1 MGRSQAAAW
10 AKGTAAAALICPHF
24 PPSVAASI
32 RHCSTSSGSNTGAAA
47 SSFAAL
53 LLNKHDVA
61 EAPPGRL
68 SAAAKAAASHP
79 RIDCEI
85 SGTEFLAL
93 ARKCMLVCT
102 GTVYLFQDLWSAI
115 CKRAASMEK
124 ALRLRD
130 AVLLLSAAAR
140 VQQLLRHDEHQQFSP
155 QHKQLLLQHSRMVQ
169 VAVTALARGLL
180 RQQQH
185 QQLAAKKHELQ
196 QDQEQDHERHAL
208 TAPLLTAALHAFAIL
223 KLQHPE
229 ALQQIASAAMSLQVR
244 KFSGYDVTAFCS
256 ALLLAARQQQ
266 DPGWSLDQLRAVSL
280 WLEET
285 LLQQLQRQNVAFQQK
300 NARLMLQLE
309 TELQHH
315 QKQQQQQQHPESQ
328 QSITLAAQQI
338 THGLQLLLQ
347 ESSQELAAAWE
358 RLPNRQQINLSAL
371 LHFFLVLRNK
381 HRPSPLLPLMLQ
393 AALLQMK
400 EARLRLSLLGL
411 KKSTGKPLYLDM
423 QPLEHEQS
431 PATDTAAAAAE
442 TNRVQP
448 FAFSLSLSSCRDLAG
463 LAASLQLLDQQEL
476 EAAETQLQL
485 VEEQEQQVA
494 LASSQAI
501 SLLLHRISWNGVLTS
516 FYASIGN
523 TEDPATVAHAA
534 TLKATRAVAG
544 GAAGTE
550 AKADANVAAAATT
563 AAAALMAAPPIAQLL
578 LLAADHSALLFA
590 SGNNSSDRCNGG
602 STNNKGHRHHEF
614 VSAAQIA
621 NSSSKVYQRTA
632 AARCSSVAVRP
643 AAIPGK
649 VHLPLAAVL
658 QLNLQHHWSQL
669 SPEQLA
675 MCWRFF
681 AQTAA
686 AASTAAGE
694 ADAAASPLENSQSR
708 SSEYS
713 SAKSFFE
720 WQRAAG
726 LLLATLAVGPLRDGV
741 ASKMPSVHLSHVAV
755 YLEAIATLYN
765 VTNNQRGAPIGLA
778 SVAHDDS
785 LSEFSGAPLLHT
797 HLVKQLQETSEGLAR
812 RLMELLLQQKHHQ
825 LHPQQQQEKKDFVKA
840 VVVGELLEGPV
851 TGPRS
856 LGHIITAVAALERM
870 APPSAAATVAA
881 AARSLLQ
888 QKGQNNVP
896 GAALSLKHCG
906 VLLHALAKF
915 QLRDTEILARLC
927 RCMADPLEQ
936 LRQQLQQQQHPQDQQ
951 RLLLL
956 SGQQVAQVLL
966 SLSQLSFTPAHLL
979 QSRGVHTPEQ
989 EDATVAFYQS
999 MFQLLQR
1006 PLQYESLQRDMEL
1019 HSAVNCL
1026 HALALSDFSLTSSVV
1041 SCGIQSAKPWGQ
1053 AGEEGSPVSAVS
1065 TFFDLLLTVVRKHL
1079 LPMVQQRQGQQQH
1092 RQPREAESGYCTALK
1107 TTLAQLPAVHQ
1118 QLTAAAAAAAA
1129 PRHTSLCASLHP
1141 ENQVF
1146 LQKLQQH
1153 VCCIS
1158 PSESSG
1164 SAQEPHSWLLV
1175 QGDSESA
1182 AGAPPHLAQSQARL
1196 TVEVS
1201 ASMQQEQHE
1210 RWQEA
1215 VLIADAKLLALFSEA
1230 AVRAAFAV
1238 ASCFL
1243 WPTQARCSFGGY
1255 YLDILAELPGGV
1267 VQQRHVAVEADG
1279 GSHFLFDCSMPQ
1291 PRALRVQQH
1300 GEGHQPEGLWATDRC
1315 GCIYSSST
1323 VLKHRLLRERGLF
1336 VVSVSAAEWKAAVRQ
1351 SRICCWRKSCTDSFQ
1366 SHALE
1371 ASADQASVCLGS
1383 SRPAPQTVRQCHEK
1397 SGTGQLNR
1405 LCFCTSVAF

>member
-1 MGRSQAAAW
+1 MLQKGPRKRGSHGKHYRMGRSQAAAW

-32 RHCSTSSGSNTGAAA
+32 RHWLFFPRSCYVVLAVTNQQQLPPSGLAAPRIPAAVVHAITRPTSRNNISALRRISSTSSGSNTGAAA

-79 RIDCEI
+79 RIDC
-85 SGTEFLAL
+85 
-93 ARKCMLVCT
+93 
-102 GTVYLFQDLWSAI
+102 DLWSAI

-229 ALQQIASAAMSLQVR
+229 ALQQIASAAMS
-244 KFSGYDVTAFCS
+244 
-256 ALLLAARQQQ
+256 
-266 DPGWSLDQLRAVSL
+266 
-280 WLEET
+280 
-285 LLQQLQRQNVAFQQK
+285 
-300 NARLMLQLE
+300 
-309 TELQHH
+309 
-315 QKQQQQQQHPESQ
+315 
-328 QSITLAAQQI
+328 
-338 THGLQLLLQ
+338 LQLLLQ

-501 SLLLHRISWNGVLTS
+501 SLLLHRISWNGLFCLLPGTIAAIVVT
-516 FYASIGN
+516 A
-523 TEDPATVAHAA
+523 VAQI
-534 TLKATRAVAG
+534 TKATG
-544 GAAGTE
+544 IM
-550 AKADANVAAAATT
+550 NSC
-563 AAAALMAAPPIAQLL
+563 LQLRL
-578 LLAADHSALLFA
+578 
-590 SGNNSSDRCNGG
+590 
-602 STNNKGHRHHEF
+602 
-614 VSAAQIA
+614 
-621 NSSSKVYQRTA
+621 RTA
-632 AARCSSVAVRP
+632 AARCT
-643 AAIPGK
+643 K
-649 VHLPLAAVL
+649 
-658 QLNLQHHWSQL
+658 
-669 SPEQLA
+669 EQL
-675 MCWRFF
+675 
-681 AQTAA
+681 Q
-686 AASTAAGE
+686 
-694 ADAAASPLENSQSR
+694 Q
-708 SSEYS
+708 
-713 SAKSFFE
+713 
-720 WQRAAG
+720 G

-840 VVVGELLEGPV
+840 VVVGELLEGPCD
-851 TGPRS
+851 
-856 LGHIITAVAALERM
+856 AVAITLALGWLKR
-870 APPSAAATVAA
+870 PP
-881 AARSLLQ
+881 LLPVRQ
-888 QKGQNNVP
+888 
-896 GAALSLKHCG
+896 
-906 VLLHALAKF
+906 AKPA
-915 QLRDTEILARLC
+915 IKAS
-927 RCMADPLEQ
+927 P
-936 LRQQLQQQQHPQDQQ
+936 
-951 RLLLL
+951 
-956 SGQQVAQVLL
+956 GQQVAQVLL

-1065 TFFDLLLTVVRKHL
+1065 TFFDLLLTV
-1079 LPMVQQRQGQQQH
+1079 
-1092 RQPREAESGYCTALK
+1092 
-1107 TTLAQLPAVHQ
+1107 
-1118 QLTAAAAAAAA
+1118 
-1129 PRHTSLCASLHP
+1129 
-1141 ENQVF
+1141 
-1146 LQKLQQH
+1146 KLQQH

-1182 AGAPPHLAQSQARL
+1182 AGAPPHLAQSPLQRAIFAALSRTLPEARL

-1255 YLDILAELPGGV
+1255 YLDILAELPDTRIGDSEEGSA
-1267 VQQRHVAVEADG
+1267 QQRHVAVEADG

-1336 VVSVSAAEWKAAVRQ
+1336 VVSVSAAEWKAA
-1351 SRICCWRKSCTDSFQ
+1351 
-1366 SHALE
+1366 
-1371 ASADQASVCLGS
+1371 GS
-1383 SRPAPQTVRQCHEK
+1383 SEAAQDLLLAQKLHGFIPVPCTRGVSRP
-1397 SGTGQLNR
+1397 G
-1405 LCFCTSVAF
+1405 